1 MMSGAVEGGSKQAL
15 TRGNITL
22 NETIW
27 SVTVKGEPVDL
38 SQAQIA
44 PLSTSM
50 RHPNQVINRE
60 QLIELTFRHKF
71 DGFDRAIDSQIAR
84 LRKRISRHGS
94 QPIQTVSGAGYK
106 SCNRL
111 IHAEAGNLVE
121 VAVSYLEDLHTACAA
136 LAHGVAHE

>member
-1 MMSGAVEGGSKQAL
+1 
-15 TRGNITL
+15 
-22 NETIW
+22 
-27 SVTVKGEPVDL
+27 
-38 SQAQIA
+38 
-44 PLSTSM
+44 M
-50 RHPNQVINRE
+50 RQLDQVLNRE
-60 QLIELTFRHKF
+60 QLIELTFSHEF

-111 IHAEAGNLVE
+111 IHAETGNLTE
-121 VAVSYLEDLHTACAA
+121 VAFADLEDLHTAGAA